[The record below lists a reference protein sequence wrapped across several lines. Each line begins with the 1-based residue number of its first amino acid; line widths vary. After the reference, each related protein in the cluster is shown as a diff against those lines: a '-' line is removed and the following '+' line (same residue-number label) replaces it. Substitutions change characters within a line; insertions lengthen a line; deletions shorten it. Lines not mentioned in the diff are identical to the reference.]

1 MNEQVIEFARRF
13 GNVDWNNGNCYYFA
27 VMLRTRFNG
36 SVFYDTIA
44 GHFVCRIYDKFYDSN
59 GEYVPLDASAVIGWK
74 EFRKYDELQYRRIIA
89 SCIL

>member
-59 GEYVPLDASAVIGWK
+59 GEYTPCNPNAVILWRN
-74 EFRKYDELQYRRIIA
+74 FREYDKLQYIRIVNG
-89 SCIL
+89 CIL